1 MSVLE
6 MKEGNIARLTIT
18 VDADAF
24 VKALNDAYHKF
35 AGRYP
40 VPGFRKGK
48 APRKVIESNY
58 GAMVFYD
65 DAFDLCWAEPYDA
78 AVKEHDL
85 IPVDRPSVVE
95 IPTMSEKEGITY
107 VAEVQL
113 KPEVTLGQ
121 YKGIAVKKLAY
132 TVTDEEVDNA
142 LKMEQQ
148 KQVRY
153 EDVDRPVENGDR
165 IILDYCGKVDGVAF
179 EGGTA
184 EDQTLEIGS
193 HTFIPGF
200 EEQLVGAVAGEER
213 DIHVTFPEE
222 YHAENLK
229 GKAAVFTCKVKA
241 VQKKDLPEIDDE
253 FIKDISEQD
262 TVAEWKENK
271 KQELLKAREAAAKN
285 ARENELLEKA
295 ADNAQVDIPDCMVDR
310 EVQYM
315 MQNMAY
321 QLAASGLKLED
332 YFKYMGTDKEKMEAM
347 YRPDAKQRVK
357 TELVVEAIKKAENIT
372 ATQEEIE
379 NAVAAYA
386 EQNGLTKEKL
396 METLTDSDKEYF
408 ADRACADK
416 IVNLLVDTAVETEEE
431 PAQEQT
437 AEEAPKAE

>member
-18 VDADAF
+18 VEKDAF
-24 VKALNDAYHKF
+24 VKALNDAYHKT

-48 APRKVIESNY
+48 APRKVIETNY

-65 DAFDLCWAEPYDA
+65 EAFDLCWAEPYDA
-78 AVKEHDL
+78 AIREHDL
-85 IPVDRPSVVE
+85 TPVDRPSVVD
-95 IPTMSEKEGITY
+95 IPKMSEAEGVTY

-132 TVTDEEVDNA
+132 TVTDEEVDEA

-184 EDQTLEIGS
+184 EDQTLDIGS
-193 HTFIPGF
+193 GTFIPGF
-200 EEQLVGAVAGEER
+200 EEQLVGVNPGEEK

-229 GKAAVFTCKVKA
+229 GKPAVFTCKVKA
-241 VQKKDLPEIDDE
+241 VQKKELPEIDDE

-262 TVAEWKENK
+262 TVAEWKEAK
-271 KQELLKAREAAAKN
+271 RKELLEAREKAAKN

-295 ADNAQVDIPDCMVDR
+295 ADNATVDIPDCMVDR

-315 MQNMAY
+315 MQSFGY
-321 QLAASGLKLED
+321 QLAASGLKMDD
-332 YFKYMGTDKEKMEAM
+332 YFKYMGTDREKMEAM
-347 YRPDAKQRVK
+347 YRPDAQQRVK
-357 TELVVEAIKKAENIT
+357 TELVIEAIRKAENVI
-372 ATQEEIE
+372 ASDAEID
-379 NAVAAYA
+379 AAIEKYA
-386 EQNGLTKEKL
+386 QQNGMPLDQLKENL
-396 METLTDSDKEYF
+396 RDDDKAYF
-408 ADRACADK
+408 ADQVSANK
-416 IVNLLVDTAVETEEE
+416 IIDLLVETAVETDEE
-431 PAQEQT
+431 P
-437 AEEAPKAE
+437 EAPKAE

>member
-1 MSVLE
+1 
-6 MKEGNIARLTIT
+6 
-18 VDADAF
+18 
-24 VKALNDAYHKF
+24 
-35 AGRYP
+35 
-40 VPGFRKGK
+40 
-48 APRKVIESNY
+48 
-58 GAMVFYD
+58 MVFYD
-65 DAFDLCWAEPYDA
+65 EAFDLCWAEPYDA
-78 AVKEHDL
+78 AIREHDL
-85 IPVDRPSVVE
+85 TPVDRPSVVD
-95 IPTMSEKEGITY
+95 IPKMSEAEGVTY

-132 TVTDEEVDNA
+132 TVTDEEVDEA

-184 EDQTLEIGS
+184 EDQTLDIGS
-193 HTFIPGF
+193 GTFIPGF
-200 EEQLVGAVAGEER
+200 EEQLVGVNPGEEK

-229 GKAAVFTCKVKA
+229 GKPAVFTCKVKT
-241 VQKKDLPEIDDE
+241 VQKKELPEIDDE

-271 KQELLKAREAAAKN
+271 KKELLEAREKAAKN

-295 ADNAQVDIPDCMVDR
+295 ADNATVDIPDCMVDR

-315 MQNMAY
+315 MQSFGY
-321 QLAASGLKLED
+321 QLAASGLKMDD
-332 YFKYMGTDKEKMEAM
+332 YFKYMGTDREKMEAM

-357 TELVVEAIKKAENIT
+357 TELVIEAIRKAENVI
-372 ATQEEIE
+372 ASDAEID
-379 NAVAAYA
+379 AAIEKYA
-386 EQNGLTKEKL
+386 QQNGMPLDQLKENL
-396 METLTDSDKEYF
+396 RDDDKAYF
-408 ADRACADK
+408 ADQVSANK
-416 IVNLLVDTAVETEEE
+416 IIDLLVETAVETDEE
-431 PAQEQT
+431 P
-437 AEEAPKAE
+437 EAPKAE

>member
-6 MKEGNIARLTIT
+6 MKEGNVARLTIT
-18 VDADAF
+18 VDKDAF
-24 VKALNDAYHKF
+24 VKALNDAYHKT
-35 AGRYP
+35 ANRYP

-48 APRKVIESNY
+48 APRKVIEANY

-65 DAFDLCWAEPYDA
+65 EAFDLCWAEPYDA
-78 AVKEHDL
+78 AVKEHEL
-85 IPVDRPSVVE
+85 TPVDRPSVVD
-95 IPTMSEKEGITY
+95 IPVMNEQEGVTY

-142 LKMEQQ
+142 LKAEQL

-153 EDVDRPVENGDR
+153 EDMDRPVENGDR
-165 IILDYCGKVDGVAF
+165 IILDYSGKVDGVAF
-179 EGGTA
+179 DGGTA
-184 EDQTLEIGS
+184 QDQTLEIGS

-200 EEQLVGAVAGEER
+200 EEQLVGVAPGEER
-213 DIHVTFPEE
+213 DIQVTFPEE
-222 YHAENLK
+222 YHAETLK
-229 GKAAVFTCKVKA
+229 GKAAVFTCRVKT
-241 VQKKDLPEIDDE
+241 VQKKELPEIDDE

-262 TVAEWKENK
+262 TVAQWKENK
-271 KQELLKAREAAAKN
+271 KQELLKAREQAAKS

-295 ADNAQVDIPDCMVDR
+295 ADNAQVDIPECMVDR

-315 MQNMAY
+315 MQNMSY

-357 TELVVEAIKKAENIT
+357 VELVVEAIKKAENIT
-372 ATQEEIE
+372 ASQEEIE
-379 NAVAAYA
+379 DAVARYA

-396 METLTDSDKEYF
+396 METLTDADKEYF

-416 IVNLLVDTAVETEEE
+416 IVNLLMDTAVETEEAE
-431 PAQEQT
+431 AAEAPT
-437 AEEAPKAE
+437 AE

>member
-18 VDADAF
+18 VEKDAF
-24 VKALNDAYHKF
+24 VKALNDAYHKT

-48 APRKVIESNY
+48 APRKVIETNY

-65 DAFDLCWAEPYDA
+65 EAFDLCWAEPYDA
-78 AVKEHDL
+78 AIREHDL
-85 IPVDRPSVVE
+85 TPVDRPSVVD
-95 IPTMSEKEGITY
+95 IPKMSEAEGVTY

-132 TVTDEEVDNA
+132 TVTDEEVDEA

-184 EDQTLEIGS
+184 EDQTLDIGS
-193 HTFIPGF
+193 GTFIPGF
-200 EEQLVGAVAGEER
+200 EEQLVGVNPGEEK

-229 GKAAVFTCKVKA
+229 GKPAVFTCKVKA
-241 VQKKDLPEIDDE
+241 VQKKELPEIDDE

-271 KQELLKAREAAAKN
+271 KKELLEAREKAAKN

-295 ADNAQVDIPDCMVDR
+295 ADNATVDIPDCMVDR

-315 MQNMAY
+315 MQSFGY
-321 QLAASGLKLED
+321 QLAASGLKMDD
-332 YFKYMGTDKEKMEAM
+332 YFKYMGTDREKMEAM

-357 TELVVEAIKKAENIT
+357 TELVIEAIRKAENVI
-372 ATQEEIE
+372 ASDAEID
-379 NAVAAYA
+379 AAIEKYA
-386 EQNGLTKEKL
+386 QQNGMPLDQLKENL
-396 METLTDSDKEYF
+396 RDDDKAYF
-408 ADRACADK
+408 ADQVSANK
-416 IVNLLVDTAVETEEE
+416 IIDLLVETAVETDEE
-431 PAQEQT
+431 P
-437 AEEAPKAE
+437 EAPKAE

>member
-18 VDADAF
+18 VEKDAF
-24 VKALNDAYHKF
+24 VKALNDAYHKT
-35 AGRYP
+35 AVRYP

-48 APRKVIESNY
+48 APRKVIETNY

-65 DAFDLCWAEPYDA
+65 EAFDLCWAEPYDA
-78 AVKEHDL
+78 AIREHDL
-85 IPVDRPSVVE
+85 TPVDRPSVVD
-95 IPTMSEKEGITY
+95 IPKMSEAEGVTY

-132 TVTDEEVDNA
+132 TVTDEEVDEA

-184 EDQTLEIGS
+184 EDQTLDIGS
-193 HTFIPGF
+193 GTFIPGF
-200 EEQLVGAVAGEER
+200 EEQLVGVNPGEEK

-229 GKAAVFTCKVKA
+229 GKPAVFTCKVKA
-241 VQKKDLPEIDDE
+241 VQKKELPEIDDE

-262 TVAEWKENK
+262 TVAEWKEAK
-271 KQELLKAREAAAKN
+271 RKELLEAREKAAKN

-295 ADNAQVDIPDCMVDR
+295 ADNATVDIPDCMVDR

-315 MQNMAY
+315 MQSFGY
-321 QLAASGLKLED
+321 QLAASGLKMDD
-332 YFKYMGTDKEKMEAM
+332 YFKYMGTDREKMEAM

-357 TELVVEAIKKAENIT
+357 TELVIEAIRKAENVI
-372 ATQEEIE
+372 ASDAEID
-379 NAVAAYA
+379 AAIEKYA
-386 EQNGLTKEKL
+386 QQNGMPLDQLKENL
-396 METLTDSDKEYF
+396 RDDDKAYF
-408 ADRACADK
+408 ADQVSANK
-416 IVNLLVDTAVETEEE
+416 IIDLLVETAVETDEE
-431 PAQEQT
+431 P
-437 AEEAPKAE
+437 EAPKAE

>member
-18 VDADAF
+18 VEKDAF
-24 VKALNDAYHKF
+24 VKALNDAYHKT

-48 APRKVIESNY
+48 APRKVIETYY

-65 DAFDLCWAEPYDA
+65 EAFDLCWAEPYDA
-78 AVKEHDL
+78 AIREHDL
-85 IPVDRPSVVE
+85 TPVDRPSVVD
-95 IPTMSEKEGITY
+95 IPKMSEAEGVTY

-132 TVTDEEVDNA
+132 TVTDEEVDEA

-184 EDQTLEIGS
+184 EDQTLDIGS
-193 HTFIPGF
+193 GTFIPGF
-200 EEQLVGAVAGEER
+200 EEQLVGVNPGEEK

-229 GKAAVFTCKVKA
+229 GKPAVFTCKVKA
-241 VQKKDLPEIDDE
+241 VQKKELPEIDDE

-262 TVAEWKENK
+262 TVAEWKEAK
-271 KQELLKAREAAAKN
+271 RKELLEAREKAAKN

-295 ADNAQVDIPDCMVDR
+295 ADNATVDIPDCMVDR

-315 MQNMAY
+315 MQSFGY
-321 QLAASGLKLED
+321 QLAASGLKMDD
-332 YFKYMGTDKEKMEAM
+332 YFKYMGTDREKMEAM

-357 TELVVEAIKKAENIT
+357 TELVIEAIRKAENVI
-372 ATQEEIE
+372 ASDAEID
-379 NAVAAYA
+379 AAIEKYA
-386 EQNGLTKEKL
+386 QQNGMPLDRLKENL
-396 METLTDSDKEYF
+396 RDDDKAYF
-408 ADRACADK
+408 ADQVSANK
-416 IVNLLVDTAVETEEE
+416 IIDLLVETAVETDEE
-431 PAQEQT
+431 P
-437 AEEAPKAE
+437 EAPKAE

>member
-18 VDADAF
+18 VEKDAF
-24 VKALNDAYHKF
+24 VKALNDAYHKT

-48 APRKVIESNY
+48 APRKVIETNY

-65 DAFDLCWAEPYDA
+65 EAFDLCWAEPYDA
-78 AVKEHDL
+78 AIREHDL
-85 IPVDRPSVVE
+85 TPVDRPSVVD
-95 IPTMSEKEGITY
+95 IPKMSEAEGVTY

-132 TVTDEEVDNA
+132 TVTDEEVDEA

-184 EDQTLEIGS
+184 EDQTLDIGS
-193 HTFIPGF
+193 GTFIPGF
-200 EEQLVGAVAGEER
+200 EEQLVGVNPGEEK

-229 GKAAVFTCKVKA
+229 GKPAVFTCKVKA
-241 VQKKDLPEIDDE
+241 VQKKELPEIDDE

-262 TVAEWKENK
+262 TVAEWKEAK
-271 KQELLKAREAAAKN
+271 RKELLEARVKAAKN

-295 ADNAQVDIPDCMVDR
+295 ADNATVDIPDCMVDR

-315 MQNMAY
+315 MQSFGY
-321 QLAASGLKLED
+321 QLAASGLKMDD
-332 YFKYMGTDKEKMEAM
+332 YFKYMGTDREKMEAM

-357 TELVVEAIKKAENIT
+357 TELVIEAIRKAENVI
-372 ATQEEIE
+372 ASDAEID
-379 NAVAAYA
+379 AAIEKYA
-386 EQNGLTKEKL
+386 QQNGMPLDQLKENL
-396 METLTDSDKEYF
+396 RDDDKAYF
-408 ADRACADK
+408 ADQVSANK
-416 IVNLLVDTAVETEEE
+416 IIDLLVETAVETDEE
-431 PAQEQT
+431 P
-437 AEEAPKAE
+437 EAPKAE

>member
-6 MKEGNIARLTIT
+6 MKEGNVARLTIT
-18 VDADAF
+18 VDKDAF
-24 VKALNDAYHKF
+24 AKALNDAYHKT
-35 AGRYP
+35 ASRYP

-48 APRKVIESNY
+48 APRKVIEANY
-58 GAMVFYD
+58 GAMAFFD
-65 DAFDLCWAEPYDA
+65 EAFDLCWAEPYDA

-85 IPVDRPSVVE
+85 TPVDRPSVVD
-95 IPTMSEKEGITY
+95 IPAMSEAEGVTY

-113 KPEVTLGQ
+113 KPEVKLGQ
-121 YKGIAVKKLAY
+121 YKGIAVKKQAY

-153 EDVDRPVENGDR
+153 EDVDRPVEDGDR
-165 IILDYCGKVDGVAF
+165 IILDYLGKVDGVAF
-179 EGGTA
+179 EGGSA
-184 EDQTLEIGS
+184 QDQTLDIGS

-200 EEQLVGAVAGEER
+200 EEQLVGVKAGEEK

-229 GKAAVFTCKVKA
+229 GKPAVFSCRVKA
-241 VQKKDLPEIDDE
+241 VQKKELPEIDDE

-271 KQELLKAREAAAKN
+271 KQELLQAREQAHKH

-295 ADNAQVDIPDCMVDR
+295 ADNAEVDVPACMVDR

-321 QLAASGLKLED
+321 QLSASGLKMDD
-332 YFKYMGTDKEKMEAM
+332 YFK
-347 YRPDAKQRVK
+347 
-357 TELVVEAIKKAENIT
+357 
-372 ATQEEIE
+372 
-379 NAVAAYA
+379 
-386 EQNGLTKEKL
+386 
-396 METLTDSDKEYF
+396 
-408 ADRACADK
+408 
-416 IVNLLVDTAVETEEE
+416 
-431 PAQEQT
+431 
-437 AEEAPKAE
+437 

>member
-18 VDADAF
+18 VEKDAF
-24 VKALNDAYHKF
+24 VKALNDAYHKT

-48 APRKVIESNY
+48 APRKVIETNY

-65 DAFDLCWAEPYDA
+65 EAFDLCWAEPYDA
-78 AVKEHDL
+78 AIREHDL
-85 IPVDRPSVVE
+85 TPVDRPSVVD
-95 IPTMSEKEGITY
+95 IPKMSEAEGVTY

-132 TVTDEEVDNA
+132 TVTDEEVDEA

-184 EDQTLEIGS
+184 EDQTLDIGS
-193 HTFIPGF
+193 GTFIPGF
-200 EEQLVGAVAGEER
+200 EEQLIGVNPGEEK

-222 YHAENLK
+222 YHAENMK
-229 GKAAVFTCKVKA
+229 GKPAVFTCKVKA
-241 VQKKDLPEIDDE
+241 VQKKELPEIDDE

-262 TVAEWKENK
+262 TVAEWKEAK
-271 KQELLKAREAAAKN
+271 RKELLEAREKAAKN

-295 ADNAQVDIPDCMVDR
+295 ADNATVDIPDCMVDR

-315 MQNMAY
+315 MQSFGY
-321 QLAASGLKLED
+321 QLAASGLKMDD
-332 YFKYMGTDKEKMEAM
+332 YFKYMGTDREKMEAM

-357 TELVVEAIKKAENIT
+357 TELVIEAIRKAENVI
-372 ATQEEIE
+372 ASDAEIDE
-379 NAVAAYA
+379 AIEKYA
-386 EQNGLTKEKL
+386 QQNGMPLDQLKENL
-396 METLTDSDKEYF
+396 RDDDKAYF
-408 ADRACADK
+408 ADQVSANK
-416 IVNLLVDTAVETEEE
+416 IIDLLVETAVETDEE
-431 PAQEQT
+431 P
-437 AEEAPKAE
+437 EAPKAE

>member
-6 MKEGNIARLTIT
+6 MKEGNIARLTIN
-18 VDADAF
+18 VEKDAF
-24 VKALNDAYHKF
+24 VKALNDAYHKT
-35 AGRYP
+35 ASRYP

-48 APRKVIESNY
+48 APRKVIEANY

-65 DAFDLCWAEPYDA
+65 EAFDLCWAEPYDA
-78 AVKEHDL
+78 AVAEHKL
-85 IPVDRPSVVE
+85 IPVDRPSVVD
-95 IPTMSEKEGITY
+95 IPVMSEAEGVTY

-132 TVTDEEVDNA
+132 TVTDEEVDEA

-184 EDQTLEIGS
+184 EDQTLDIGS
-193 HTFIPGF
+193 GTFIPGF
-200 EEQLVGAVAGEER
+200 EEQLVGVNPGEEK

-229 GKAAVFTCKVKA
+229 GKPAVFTCKVKA
-241 VQKKDLPEIDDE
+241 VQKKELPEIDDE

-262 TVAEWKENK
+262 TVAEWKEAK
-271 KQELLKAREAAAKN
+271 RKELLEAREKAAKN

-295 ADNAQVDIPDCMVDR
+295 ADNATVDIPDCMVDR

-315 MQNMAY
+315 MQSFGY
-321 QLAASGLKLED
+321 QLAASGLKMDD
-332 YFKYMGTDKEKMEAM
+332 YFKYMGTDREKMEAM

-357 TELVVEAIKKAENIT
+357 TELVIEAIRKAENVI
-372 ATQEEIE
+372 ASDAEID
-379 NAVAAYA
+379 AAIEKYA
-386 EQNGLTKEKL
+386 QQNGMPLDQLKENL
-396 METLTDSDKEYF
+396 RDDDKAYF
-408 ADRACADK
+408 ADQVSANK
-416 IVNLLVDTAVETEEE
+416 IIDLLVETAVETDEE
-431 PAQEQT
+431 P
-437 AEEAPKAE
+437 EAPKAE

>member
-18 VDADAF
+18 VEKDAF
-24 VKALNDAYHKF
+24 VKALNDAYHKT

-48 APRKVIESNY
+48 APRKVIETNY

-65 DAFDLCWAEPYDA
+65 EAFDLCWAEPYDA
-78 AVKEHDL
+78 AIREHDL
-85 IPVDRPSVVE
+85 TPVDRPSVVD
-95 IPTMSEKEGITY
+95 IPKMSEAEGVTY

-179 EGGTA
+179 DGGTA
-184 EDQTLEIGS
+184 EDQSLDIGS
-193 HTFIPGF
+193 GTFIPGF
-200 EEQLVGAVAGEER
+200 EEQLVGVNPGEEK
-213 DIHVTFPEE
+213 DIHVTF
-222 YHAENLK
+222 
-229 GKAAVFTCKVKA
+229 
-241 VQKKDLPEIDDE
+241 QKKELPEIDDE

-262 TVAEWKENK
+262 TVAEWKEAK
-271 KQELLKAREAAAKN
+271 KKELLEAREKAAKS

-295 ADNAQVDIPDCMVDR
+295 ADNATVDIPDCMVDR

-315 MQNMAY
+315 MQSFGY
-321 QLAASGLKLED
+321 QLAASGLKMDD
-332 YFKYMGTDKEKMEAM
+332 YFKYMGTDREKMEAM
-347 YRPDAKQRVK
+347 YRPDAQQRVK
-357 TELVVEAIKKAENIT
+357 TELVIEAIRKAENVI
-372 ATQEEIE
+372 ASDAEIDE
-379 NAVAAYA
+379 AIEKYA
-386 EQNGLTKEKL
+386 QQNGMPLDQLKENL
-396 METLTDSDKEYF
+396 RDDDKAYF
-408 ADRACADK
+408 ADQVCANK
-416 IVNLLVDTAVETEEE
+416 IIDLLVETAVETDEE
-431 PAQEQT
+431 P
-437 AEEAPKAE
+437 EAPKAE

>member
-18 VDADAF
+18 VDKDAF
-24 VKALNDAYHKF
+24 VKALNDAYHKT
-35 AGRYP
+35 GSRYP

-48 APRKVIESNY
+48 APRKVIEANY

-65 DAFDLCWAEPYDA
+65 EAFDLCWAEPYDA
-78 AVKEHDL
+78 AVAEHKL
-85 IPVDRPSVVE
+85 VPVDRPSVVD
-95 IPTMSEKEGITY
+95 IPVMSETEGVTY

-142 LKMEQQ
+142 LKMEQT

-184 EDQTLEIGS
+184 QDQTLDIGS

-200 EEQLVGAVAGEER
+200 EEQLVGVNPGEEK

-229 GKAAVFTCKVKA
+229 GKAAVFTCKVKT
-241 VQKKDLPEIDDE
+241 VQKKELPEIDDE

-295 ADNAQVDIPDCMVDR
+295 ADNAQVDIPD
-310 EVQYM
+310 
-315 MQNMAY
+315 
-321 QLAASGLKLED
+321 
-332 YFKYMGTDKEKMEAM
+332 
-347 YRPDAKQRVK
+347 
-357 TELVVEAIKKAENIT
+357 
-372 ATQEEIE
+372 
-379 NAVAAYA
+379 
-386 EQNGLTKEKL
+386 
-396 METLTDSDKEYF
+396 
-408 ADRACADK
+408 
-416 IVNLLVDTAVETEEE
+416 
-431 PAQEQT
+431 
-437 AEEAPKAE
+437 

>member
-6 MKEGNIARLTIT
+6 MKEGNIAKLTIT
-18 VDADAF
+18 VEKDAF
-24 VKALNDAYHKF
+24 IKALNDSYHKT
-35 AGRYP
+35 GSRYQ

-48 APRKVIESNY
+48 APRKVIEANY

-65 DAFDLCWAEPYDA
+65 EAFELCWAEPYDA
-78 AVKEHDL
+78 AIKEHSL
-85 IPVDRPSVVE
+85 TPVDRPSVVD
-95 IPTMSEKEGITY
+95 IPVMSEKEGVTY

-121 YKGIAVKKLAY
+121 YKGLTVKKLNYA
-132 TVTDEEVDNA
+132 VTDEEVDDA

-153 EDVDRPVENGDR
+153 EDVDRPIETGDR

-179 EGGTA
+179 DGGTA

-200 EEQLVGAVAGEER
+200 EEQLVGASAGEER
-213 DIHVTFPEE
+213 DINVTFPEE

-229 GKAAVFTCKVKA
+229 GKAAVFSCKIKT
-241 VQKKDLPEIDDE
+241 VQKKELPEIDDE

-262 TVAEWKENK
+262 TVADWKENK

-295 ADNAQVDIPDCMVDR
+295 ADNAQVDIPECMVNR
-310 EVQYM
+310 QVQYM

-332 YFKYMGTDKEKMEAM
+332 YFKYMGTDQEKMEEM
-347 YRPDAKQRVK
+347 YRPDASQRVK
-357 TELVVEAIKKAENIT
+357 VELVIEAIKKAENIT
-372 ATQEEIE
+372 ASSEEIDE
-379 NAVAAYA
+379 AIAQYA
-386 EQNGLTKEKL
+386 DQNGIDKDKMLG
-396 METLTDSDKEYF
+396 TLTDDDKEYF
-408 ADRACADK
+408 SDKVCADK
-416 IVNLLVDTAVETEEE
+416 IVNLLVENAVETDEE
-431 PAQEQT
+431 PA
-437 AEEAPKAE
+437 EEGKTE

>member
-6 MKEGNIARLTIT
+6 MKEGNVARLTVT
-18 VDADAF
+18 VEKDAF
-24 VKALNDAYHKF
+24 VKALNDAYHKT

-48 APRKVIESNY
+48 APRKVIEANY

-65 DAFDLCWAEPYDA
+65 EAFDLCWAEPYDA
-78 AVKEHDL
+78 AVKEHGL
-85 IPVDRPSVVE
+85 TPVDRPTVVD
-95 IPTMSEKEGITY
+95 IPVMSEVEGVTY

-121 YKGIAVKKLAY
+121 YKGIAVKKQAY

-179 EGGTA
+179 DGGTA
-184 EDQTLEIGS
+184 QDQTLDIGS
-193 HTFIPGF
+193 GTFIPGF
-200 EEQLVGAVAGEER
+200 EEQLIGAQPGEER
-213 DIHVTFPEE
+213 DINVTFPEE

-229 GKAAVFTCKVKA
+229 GKAAVFTCKVKT
-241 VQKKDLPEIDDE
+241 VQKKELPEIDDE

-271 KQELLKAREAAAKN
+271 KQELLKAREEAGRN

-295 ADNAQVDIPDCMVDR
+295 ADNATVDIPDCMVDR

-321 QLAASGLKLED
+321 QLAASGLKMED
-332 YFKYMGTDKEKMEAM
+332 YFKYMGTDKEKMQAM

-357 TELVVEAIKKAENIT
+357 TELVIEAIRKAENLN
-372 ATQEEIE
+372 ASEEEINSAIE
-379 NAVAAYA
+379 KYA
-386 EQNGLTKEKL
+386 QQNGMTPEKL
-396 METLTDSDKEYF
+396 METLTDEDKAYF

-416 IVNLLVDTAVETEEE
+416 IIDLLMSTAVETEETE
-431 PAQEQT
+431 DEKAG
-437 AEEAPKAE
+437 EAPKAE

>member
-6 MKEGNIARLTIT
+6 MKEGNVARLTIT
-18 VDADAF
+18 VDKDAF
-24 VKALNDAYHKF
+24 AKALNDAYHKT
-35 AGRYP
+35 ASRYP

-48 APRKVIESNY
+48 APRKVIEANY
-58 GAMVFYD
+58 GAMVFFD
-65 DAFDLCWAEPYDA
+65 EAFDLCWAEPYDA

-85 IPVDRPSVVE
+85 TPVDRPSVVD
-95 IPTMSEKEGITY
+95 IPAMSEAEGITY

-113 KPEVTLGQ
+113 KPEVKLGQ
-121 YKGIAVKKLAY
+121 YKGIAVKKQAY

-153 EDVDRPVENGDR
+153 EDVDRAVENGDR
-165 IILDYCGKVDGVAF
+165 IILDYFGKVDGVAF
-179 EGGTA
+179 EGGSA
-184 EDQTLEIGS
+184 QDQTLDIGS

-200 EEQLVGAVAGEER
+200 EEQLVGVKAGEEK

-229 GKAAVFTCKVKA
+229 GKAAVFTCKVKT
-241 VQKKDLPEIDDE
+241 VQKKELPEIDDE

-271 KQELLKAREAAAKN
+271 KQELLKAREQAAKN

-295 ADNAQVDIPDCMVDR
+295 ADNAEVDVPACMVDR

-315 MQNMAY
+315 MQNMSY

-347 YRPDAKQRVK
+347 YRPDAQQRVK
-357 TELVVEAIKKAENIT
+357 TELVIEAIRKAENVV
-372 ATQEEIE
+372 ATDEEIDE
-379 NAVAAYA
+379 AIAKYA
-386 EQNGLTKEKL
+386 EQNGMPLDKL
-396 METLTDSDKEYF
+396 KDTLSEDDRAYF
-408 ADRACADK
+408 ADRVCADK
-416 IVNLLVDTAVETEEE
+416 IIDLLVSTAVETDEE
-431 PAQEQT
+431 
-437 AEEAPKAE
+437 PKAE

>member
-18 VDADAF
+18 VEKDAF
-24 VKALNDAYHKF
+24 VKALNDAYHKT

-48 APRKVIESNY
+48 APRKVIETNY

-65 DAFDLCWAEPYDA
+65 EAFDLCWAEPYDA
-78 AVKEHDL
+78 AIREHDL
-85 IPVDRPSVVE
+85 TPVDRPSVVD
-95 IPTMSEKEGITY
+95 IPKMSEAEGVTY

-132 TVTDEEVDNA
+132 TVTDEEVDEA

-184 EDQTLEIGS
+184 EDQTLDIGS
-193 HTFIPGF
+193 GTFIPGF
-200 EEQLVGAVAGEER
+200 EEQLVGVNPGEEK

-229 GKAAVFTCKVKA
+229 GKAAVFTCKVKT
-241 VQKKDLPEIDDE
+241 VQKKELPEIDDE

-271 KQELLKAREAAAKN
+271 KKELLEAREKAAKN

-295 ADNAQVDIPDCMVDR
+295 ADNATVDIPDCMVDR

-315 MQNMAY
+315 MQSFGY
-321 QLAASGLKLED
+321 QLAASGLKMDD
-332 YFKYMGTDKEKMEAM
+332 YFKYMGTDREKMEAM

-357 TELVVEAIKKAENIT
+357 TELVIEAIRKAENVI
-372 ATQEEIE
+372 ASDAEID
-379 NAVAAYA
+379 AAIEKYA
-386 EQNGLTKEKL
+386 QQNGMPLDQLKENL
-396 METLTDSDKEYF
+396 RDDDKAYF
-408 ADRACADK
+408 ADQVSANK
-416 IVNLLVDTAVETEEE
+416 IIDLLVETAVETDEE
-431 PAQEQT
+431 P
-437 AEEAPKAE
+437 EAPKAE

>member
-18 VDADAF
+18 VDKDAF
-24 VKALNDAYHKF
+24 VKALNDAYHKT
-35 AGRYP
+35 ASRYP

-48 APRKVIESNY
+48 APRRVIEANY

-65 DAFDLCWAEPYDA
+65 EAFDLCWAEPYEA
-78 AVKEHDL
+78 AVKEYQL
-85 IPVDRPSVVE
+85 NPVDRPSVTD
-95 IPTMSEKEGITY
+95 IPVMSENEGITY

-113 KPEVTLGQ
+113 KPEVTMGQ

-142 LKMEQQ
+142 LKAEQH
-148 KQVRY
+148 KQIRY
-153 EDVDRPVENGDR
+153 EDVDRPVEDGDR

-184 EDQTLEIGS
+184 ENQTLDIGS

-200 EEQLVGAVAGEER
+200 EEQLVGVNPGEEK

-229 GKAAVFTCKVKA
+229 GKAAVFTCKVKT
-241 VQKKDLPEIDDE
+241 VQKKELPEIDDE

-271 KQELLKAREAAAKN
+271 KQELLKDRETAARN

-295 ADNAQVDIPDCMVDR
+295 ADNAQVEIPDCMVDR

-321 QLAASGLKLED
+321 QLAASGIKLED
-332 YFKYMGTDKEKMEAM
+332 YYKYMGTDKEKMEAM
-347 YRPDAKQRVK
+347 YRPDAQQRVK
-357 TELVVEAIKKAENIT
+357 VELVIEAIKKAENIT
-372 ATQEEIE
+372 ASDEDIE
-379 NAVAAYA
+379 NAVAQYA

-396 METLTDSDKEYF
+396 METLTDADKEYF

-416 IVNLLVDTAVETEEE
+416 IVNLLVDTAVETDEE
-431 PAQEQT
+431 PA
-437 AEEAPKAE
+437 EAKAE

>member
-6 MKEGNIARLTIT
+6 MKEGNIARLTIN
-18 VDADAF
+18 VEKDAF
-24 VKALNDAYHKF
+24 VKALNDAYHKT
-35 AGRYP
+35 ASRYP

-48 APRKVIESNY
+48 APRKVIEANY

-65 DAFDLCWAEPYDA
+65 EAFDLCWAEPYDA
-78 AVKEHDL
+78 AVAEHKL
-85 IPVDRPSVVE
+85 IPVDRPSVVD
-95 IPTMSEKEGITY
+95 IPVMSEAEGVTY

-142 LKMEQQ
+142 LKMEQT

-179 EGGTA
+179 DGGTA
-184 EDQTLEIGS
+184 QDQTLDIGS

-200 EEQLVGAVAGEER
+200 EEQLVGVKPGEEK
-213 DIHVTFPEE
+213 DINVTFPEE

-229 GKAAVFTCKVKA
+229 GKAAVFTCRVKT
-241 VQKKDLPEIDDE
+241 VQKKELPEIDDE

-271 KQELLKAREAAAKN
+271 KQELLKARETAAKN

-295 ADNAQVDIPDCMVDR
+295 AENAQVDIPDCMVDR

-332 YFKYMGTDKEKMEAM
+332 YFKYMGTDKEKMKAM

-357 TELVVEAIKKAENIT
+357 VELVIEAIKKAENIV
-372 ATQEEIE
+372 ATPEEIE
-379 NAVAAYA
+379 NAVGQYA

-416 IVNLLVDTAVETEEE
+416 IVDLLVSTAVETDEE
-431 PAQEQT
+431 PA
-437 AEEAPKAE
+437 EEAKAE

>member
-6 MKEGNIARLTIT
+6 MKEGNVARLTIT
-18 VDADAF
+18 VDKDAF
-24 VKALNDAYHKF
+24 AKALNDAYHKT
-35 AGRYP
+35 ASRYP

-48 APRKVIESNY
+48 APRKVIEANY
-58 GAMVFYD
+58 GAMVFFD
-65 DAFDLCWAEPYDA
+65 EAFDLCWAEPYDA

-85 IPVDRPSVVE
+85 TPVDRPSVVD
-95 IPTMSEKEGITY
+95 IPAMSETEGITY

-113 KPEVTLGQ
+113 KPEVKLGQ
-121 YKGIAVKKLAY
+121 YKGIAVKKQAY

-153 EDVDRPVENGDR
+153 EDVDRAVENGDR
-165 IILDYCGKVDGVAF
+165 IILDYFGKVDGVAF
-179 EGGTA
+179 EGGSA
-184 EDQTLEIGS
+184 QDQTLDIGS

-200 EEQLVGAVAGEER
+200 EEQLVGVKAGEEK

-229 GKAAVFTCKVKA
+229 GKAAVFTCKVKT
-241 VQKKDLPEIDDE
+241 VQKKELPEIDDE

-271 KQELLKAREAAAKN
+271 KQELLKAREQAAKN

-295 ADNAQVDIPDCMVDR
+295 ADNAEVDVPACMVDR

-315 MQNMAY
+315 MQNMSY

-347 YRPDAKQRVK
+347 YRPDAQQRVK
-357 TELVVEAIKKAENIT
+357 TELVIEAIRKAENVV
-372 ATQEEIE
+372 ATDEEIDG
-379 NAVAAYA
+379 AIAKYA
-386 EQNGLTKEKL
+386 EQNGMPLDKL
-396 METLTDSDKEYF
+396 KDTLSEDDRAYF
-408 ADRACADK
+408 ADRVCADK
-416 IVNLLVDTAVETEEE
+416 IVDLLVSTAVESDEV
-431 PAQEQT
+431 
-437 AEEAPKAE
+437 PKAE

>member
-18 VDADAF
+18 VEKDAF
-24 VKALNDAYHKF
+24 VKALNDAYHKT

-48 APRKVIESNY
+48 APRKVIETNY

-65 DAFDLCWAEPYDA
+65 EAFDLCWAEPYDA
-78 AVKEHDL
+78 AIREHDL
-85 IPVDRPSVVE
+85 TPVDRPSVVD
-95 IPTMSEKEGITY
+95 IPKMSEAEGVTY

-132 TVTDEEVDNA
+132 TVTDEEVDEA

-184 EDQTLEIGS
+184 EDQTLDIGS
-193 HTFIPGF
+193 GTFIPGF
-200 EEQLVGAVAGEER
+200 EEQLVGVNPGEEK

-229 GKAAVFTCKVKA
+229 GKPAVFTCKVKA
-241 VQKKDLPEIDDE
+241 VQKKELPEIDDE

-262 TVAEWKENK
+262 TVAEWKEAK
-271 KQELLKAREAAAKN
+271 RKELLEAREKAAKN

-295 ADNAQVDIPDCMVDR
+295 ADNATVDIPDCMVDR

-315 MQNMAY
+315 MQSFGY
-321 QLAASGLKLED
+321 QLAASGLKMDD
-332 YFKYMGTDKEKMEAM
+332 YFKYMGTDREKMEAM

-357 TELVVEAIKKAENIT
+357 TELVIEAIRKAENVI
-372 ATQEEIE
+372 ASDAEID
-379 NAVAAYA
+379 AAIEKYA
-386 EQNGLTKEKL
+386 QQNGMPLDRLKENL
-396 METLTDSDKEYF
+396 RDDDKAYF
-408 ADRACADK
+408 ADQVSANK
-416 IVNLLVDTAVETEEE
+416 IIDLLVETAVETDEE
-431 PAQEQT
+431 P
-437 AEEAPKAE
+437 EAPKAE

>member
-18 VDADAF
+18 VEKDAF
-24 VKALNDAYHKF
+24 VKALNDAYHKT

-48 APRKVIESNY
+48 APRKVIETNY

-65 DAFDLCWAEPYDA
+65 EAFDLCWAEPYDA
-78 AVKEHDL
+78 AIREHDL
-85 IPVDRPSVVE
+85 TPVDRPSVVD
-95 IPTMSEKEGITY
+95 IPKMSEAEGVTY

-132 TVTDEEVDNA
+132 TVTDEEVDEA

-184 EDQTLEIGS
+184 EDQTLDIGS
-193 HTFIPGF
+193 GTFIPGF
-200 EEQLVGAVAGEER
+200 EEQLVGVNPGEEK

-229 GKAAVFTCKVKA
+229 GKPAVFTCKVKA
-241 VQKKDLPEIDDE
+241 VQKKELPEIDDE

-262 TVAEWKENK
+262 TVAEWKEAK
-271 KQELLKAREAAAKN
+271 RKELLEAREKAAKN

-295 ADNAQVDIPDCMVDR
+295 ADNATVDIPDCMVDR

-315 MQNMAY
+315 MQSFGY
-321 QLAASGLKLED
+321 QLAASGLKMDD
-332 YFKYMGTDKEKMEAM
+332 YFKYMGTDREKMEAM

-357 TELVVEAIKKAENIT
+357 TELVIEAIRKAENVI
-372 ATQEEIE
+372 ASDAEID
-379 NAVAAYA
+379 AAIEKYA
-386 EQNGLTKEKL
+386 QQNGMPLDQLKENL
-396 METLTDSDKEYF
+396 RDDDKAYF
-408 ADRACADK
+408 ADQVSANK
-416 IVNLLVDTAVETEEE
+416 IIDLLVETAVETDEE
-431 PAQEQT
+431 PA
-437 AEEAPKAE
+437 EEAKAE

>member
-18 VDADAF
+18 VEKDAF
-24 VKALNDAYHKF
+24 VKALNDAYHKT

-48 APRKVIESNY
+48 APRKVIETNY

-65 DAFDLCWAEPYDA
+65 EAFDLCWAEPYDA
-78 AVKEHDL
+78 AIREHDL
-85 IPVDRPSVVE
+85 TPVDRPSVVD
-95 IPTMSEKEGITY
+95 IPKMSEAEGVTY

-132 TVTDEEVDNA
+132 TVTDEEVDEA

-184 EDQTLEIGS
+184 EDQTLDIGS
-193 HTFIPGF
+193 GTFIPGF
-200 EEQLVGAVAGEER
+200 EEQLIGVNPGEEK

-229 GKAAVFTCKVKA
+229 GKPAVFTCKVKA
-241 VQKKDLPEIDDE
+241 VQKKELPEIDDE

-262 TVAEWKENK
+262 TVAEWKEAK
-271 KQELLKAREAAAKN
+271 RKELLEAREKAAKN

-295 ADNAQVDIPDCMVDR
+295 ADNATVDIPDCMVDR

-315 MQNMAY
+315 MQSFGY
-321 QLAASGLKLED
+321 QLAASGLKMDD
-332 YFKYMGTDKEKMEAM
+332 YFKYMGTDREKMEAM

-357 TELVVEAIKKAENIT
+357 TELVIEAIRKAENVI
-372 ATQEEIE
+372 ASDAEIDE
-379 NAVAAYA
+379 AIEKYA
-386 EQNGLTKEKL
+386 QQNGMPLDQLKENL
-396 METLTDSDKEYF
+396 RDDDKAYF
-408 ADRACADK
+408 ADQVSANK
-416 IVNLLVDTAVETEEE
+416 IIDLLVETAVETDEE
-431 PAQEQT
+431 P
-437 AEEAPKAE
+437 EAPKAE

>member
-18 VDADAF
+18 VDKDAF
-24 VKALNDAYHKF
+24 VKALNDAYHKT

-48 APRKVIESNY
+48 APRRVIEANY

-65 DAFDLCWAEPYDA
+65 EAFDLCWAEPYDA
-78 AVKEHDL
+78 AVAEHQL
-85 IPVDRPSVVE
+85 IPVDRPSVVD
-95 IPTMSEKEGITY
+95 IPVMSEQEGVTY

-142 LKMEQQ
+142 LKAEQI

-153 EDVDRPVENGDR
+153 EDVDRAVENGDR

-184 EDQTLEIGS
+184 QDQTLEIGS
-193 HTFIPGF
+193 GTFIPGF
-200 EEQLVGAVAGEER
+200 EEQLIGVNPGETK
-213 DIHVTFPEE
+213 DIQVTFPEE

-229 GKAAVFTCKVKA
+229 GKAAVFTCTVKT
-241 VQKKDLPEIDDE
+241 VQKKELPEIDDE

-262 TVAEWKENK
+262 TVAEWKEAK
-271 KQELLKAREAAAKN
+271 KQELLKARKAAAEN
-285 ARENELLEKA
+285 ARENEILEKA
-295 ADNAQVDIPDCMVDR
+295 AENATVDIPACMVDR

-315 MQNMAY
+315 MQNMSY

-347 YRPDAKQRVK
+347 YRPDAQQRVK
-357 TELVVEAIKKAENIT
+357 VELVIEAIQKAENIK
-372 ATQEEIE
+372 ASEEEID
-379 NAVAAYA
+379 AAIAKYA
-386 EQNGLTKEKL
+386 EQNGITKEKL
-396 METLTDSDKEYF
+396 LENLSPDDKAYF
-408 ADRACADK
+408 ADKASADK
-416 IVNLLVDTAVETEEE
+416 IIDLLVSTAVEED
-431 PAQEQT
+431 
-437 AEEAPKAE
+437 EASKAE

>member
-18 VDADAF
+18 VEKDAF
-24 VKALNDAYHKF
+24 VKALNDAYHKT

-48 APRKVIESNY
+48 APRKVIETNY

-65 DAFDLCWAEPYDA
+65 EAFDLCWAEPYDA
-78 AVKEHDL
+78 AIREHDL
-85 IPVDRPSVVE
+85 TPVDRPSVVD
-95 IPTMSEKEGITY
+95 IPKMSEAEGVTY

-142 LKMEQQ
+142 LKMEQT

-179 EGGTA
+179 DGGTA
-184 EDQTLEIGS
+184 QDQTLDIGS

-200 EEQLVGAVAGEER
+200 EEQLVGVKPGEEK
-213 DIHVTFPEE
+213 DINVTFPEE

-229 GKAAVFTCKVKA
+229 GKAAVFTCRVKT
-241 VQKKDLPEIDDE
+241 VQKKELPEIDDE

-262 TVAEWKENK
+262 TVAEWKEAK
-271 KQELLKAREAAAKN
+271 RKELLEAREKAAKN

-295 ADNAQVDIPDCMVDR
+295 ADNATVDIPDCMVDR

-315 MQNMAY
+315 MQSFGY
-321 QLAASGLKLED
+321 QLAASGLKMDD
-332 YFKYMGTDKEKMEAM
+332 YFKYMGTDREKMEAM

-357 TELVVEAIKKAENIT
+357 TELVIEAIRKAENVI
-372 ATQEEIE
+372 ASDAEID
-379 NAVAAYA
+379 AAIEKYA
-386 EQNGLTKEKL
+386 QQNGMPLDQLKENL
-396 METLTDSDKEYF
+396 RDDDKAYF
-408 ADRACADK
+408 ADQVSANK
-416 IVNLLVDTAVETEEE
+416 IIDLLVETAVETDEE
-431 PAQEQT
+431 P
-437 AEEAPKAE
+437 EAPKAE

>member
-18 VDADAF
+18 VEKDAF
-24 VKALNDAYHKF
+24 VKALNDAYHKT
-35 AGRYP
+35 GSRYP

-48 APRKVIESNY
+48 APRKVIEANY

-65 DAFDLCWAEPYDA
+65 EAFDMCWAEPYDA

-85 IPVDRPSVVE
+85 IPVDRPSVVD
-95 IPTMSEKEGITY
+95 IPVMNEQEGVTY

-113 KPEVTLGQ
+113 KPEVVLGQ
-121 YKGIAVKKLAY
+121 YKGIAVKKMAY
-132 TVTDEEVDNA
+132 TVTDEEVDQA
-142 LKMEQQ
+142 LKNEQA

-153 EDVDRPVENGDR
+153 EDVDRPVEMGDR

-229 GKAAVFTCKVKA
+229 GKAAVFTCKIKT
-241 VQKKDLPEIDDE
+241 VQKKELPEIDDE
-253 FIKDISEQD
+253 FIKDISELD
-262 TVAEWKENK
+262 TVTEWKENK
-271 KQELLKAREAAAKN
+271 RQELLKAREKAAKN

-295 ADNAQVDIPDCMVDR
+295 AENAQVDIPECMVDR

-315 MQNMAY
+315 MQNMSY
-321 QLAASGLKLED
+321 QLAASGIKLED
-332 YFKYMGTDKEKMEAM
+332 YFKYMGTDREKMEAM
-347 YRPDAKQRVK
+347 YRPDARQRVK
-357 TELVVEAIKKAENIT
+357 VELVVEAIRKAENIT
-372 ATQEEIE
+372 ASDEEIQE
-379 NAVAAYA
+379 AIGKYA
-386 EQNGLTKEKL
+386 EQNGIAKEKL
-396 METLTDSDKEYF
+396 METLTDD
-408 ADRACADK
+408 DRAYFTDRVCADK
-416 IVNLLVDTAVETEEE
+416 VVDLLVDTAVEVEEE
-431 PAQEQT
+431 AA
-437 AEEAPKAE
+437 AEEPKAE

>member
-1 MSVLE
+1 M
-6 MKEGNIARLTIT
+6 
-18 VDADAF
+18 
-24 VKALNDAYHKF
+24 
-35 AGRYP
+35 
-40 VPGFRKGK
+40 PGFRKGK
-48 APRKVIESNY
+48 APRKVIEANY

-65 DAFDLCWAEPYDA
+65 EAFDLCWAEPYDA
-78 AVKEHDL
+78 AIREHDL
-85 IPVDRPSVVE
+85 TPVDRPSVVD
-95 IPTMSEKEGITY
+95 IPKMSEAEGVTY

-132 TVTDEEVDNA
+132 TVTDEEVDEA

-184 EDQTLEIGS
+184 EDQTLDIGS
-193 HTFIPGF
+193 GTFIPGF
-200 EEQLVGAVAGEER
+200 EEQLVGVNPGEEK

-229 GKAAVFTCKVKA
+229 GKPAVFTCKVKA
-241 VQKKDLPEIDDE
+241 VQKKELPEIDDE

-262 TVAEWKENK
+262 TVAEWKEAK
-271 KQELLKAREAAAKN
+271 RKELLEAREKAAKN

-295 ADNAQVDIPDCMVDR
+295 ADNATVDIPDCMVDR

-315 MQNMAY
+315 MQSFGY
-321 QLAASGLKLED
+321 QLAASGLKMDD
-332 YFKYMGTDKEKMEAM
+332 YFKYMGTDREKMEAM

-357 TELVVEAIKKAENIT
+357 TELVIEAIRKAENVI
-372 ATQEEIE
+372 ASDAEID
-379 NAVAAYA
+379 AAIEKYA
-386 EQNGLTKEKL
+386 QQNGMPLDQLKENL
-396 METLTDSDKEYF
+396 RDDDKAYF
-408 ADRACADK
+408 ADQVSANK
-416 IVNLLVDTAVETEEE
+416 IIDLLVETAVETDEE
-431 PAQEQT
+431 P
-437 AEEAPKAE
+437 EAPKAE

>member
-18 VDADAF
+18 VEKDAF
-24 VKALNDAYHKF
+24 VKALNDAYHKT

-48 APRKVIESNY
+48 APRKVIETNY

-65 DAFDLCWAEPYDA
+65 EAFDLCWAEPYDA
-78 AVKEHDL
+78 AIREHDL
-85 IPVDRPSVVE
+85 TPVDRPSVVD
-95 IPTMSEKEGITY
+95 IPKMSEAEGVTY

-132 TVTDEEVDNA
+132 TVTDEEVDEA

-184 EDQTLEIGS
+184 EDQTLDIGS
-193 HTFIPGF
+193 GTFIPGF
-200 EEQLVGAVAGEER
+200 EEQLVGVNPGEEK

-229 GKAAVFTCKVKA
+229 GKPAVFTCKVKA
-241 VQKKDLPEIDDE
+241 VQKKELPEIDDE

-262 TVAEWKENK
+262 TVAEWKEAK
-271 KQELLKAREAAAKN
+271 RKELLEAREKAAKN

-295 ADNAQVDIPDCMVDR
+295 ADNATVDIPDCMVDR

-315 MQNMAY
+315 MQSFGY
-321 QLAASGLKLED
+321 QLAASGLKMDD
-332 YFKYMGTDKEKMEAM
+332 YFKYMGTDREKMEAM

-357 TELVVEAIKKAENIT
+357 TELVIEAIRKAENVI
-372 ATQEEIE
+372 ASDAEID
-379 NAVAAYA
+379 AAIEKYA
-386 EQNGLTKEKL
+386 QQNGMPLDQLKENL
-396 METLTDSDKEYF
+396 RDDDKAYF
-408 ADRACADK
+408 ADQVSANK
-416 IVNLLVDTAVETEEE
+416 IIDLLVETAVETDEE
-431 PAQEQT
+431 P
-437 AEEAPKAE
+437 EAPKAE

>member
-18 VDADAF
+18 VDKDAF
-24 VKALNDAYHKF
+24 VKALNDAYHKT

-48 APRKVIESNY
+48 APRKVIEANY
-58 GAMVFYD
+58 GAMVFFD
-65 DAFDLCWAEPYDA
+65 DAFEACWAEPYDA
-78 AVKEHDL
+78 AVAEHEL
-85 IPVDRPSVVE
+85 FPVDRPSIVD
-95 IPTMSEKEGITY
+95 IPTMSEAEGVIY

-113 KPEVTLGQ
+113 KPDVTLGQ

-132 TVTDEEVDNA
+132 TVTDEEVDDA

-184 EDQTLEIGS
+184 EDQTLDIGS
-193 HTFIPGF
+193 GTFIPGF
-200 EEQLVGAVAGEER
+200 EEQLIGVNPGEEK

-229 GKAAVFTCKVKA
+229 GKPAVFTCKVKA
-241 VQKKDLPEIDDE
+241 VQKKELPEIDDE

-271 KQELLKAREAAAKN
+271 RKELLEAREKAAKS

-295 ADNAQVDIPDCMVDR
+295 ADNATVDIPDCMVDR

-315 MQNMAY
+315 MQSFGY

-332 YFKYMGTDKEKMEAM
+332 YYKYMGTDKEKMEAM
-347 YRPDAKQRVK
+347 YRPDAQQRVK
-357 TELVVEAIKKAENIT
+357 TELVIEAIKKAENVV
-372 ATQEEIE
+372 ASDEEIDAAIEKYAQQNGMPLDQLKENLRDDDKAYFADQVCANKIVDLLVE
-379 NAVAAYA
+379 NAV
-386 EQNGLTKEKL
+386 
-396 METLTDSDKEYF
+396 ETD
-408 ADRACADK
+408 
-416 IVNLLVDTAVETEEE
+416 EE
-431 PAQEQT
+431 PQ
-437 AEEAPKAE
+437 EAPKAE